1 MKLIVMKLKATKM
14 KVLNESFASSLT
26 CALETLSL
34 TCAYS
39 LVLFAGIQL
48 FNNVI

>member
-1 MKLIVMKLKATKM
+1 MKLKAM
-14 KVLNESFASSLT
+14 KLKAKKETLASNLT

-48 FNNVI
+48 FNNML